1 MKRKIT
7 ILLALCIAG
16 SGFAQEVIKVRL
28 KDGTELQFPNGIET
42 TDIHFWGTAREG
54 EEMSILSAAQGNEE
68 WTVTG
73 MQVADYT
80 HQNNEY
86 GVALVWMKD
95 LNMPE
100 AGCTGIC
107 IGRTPDVTMERCD
120 SFFFENIAHIY
131 TNYFGSCVSRIP
143 DSPTYGRP
151 SYVLL
156 GDSLQFFKGSN
167 GNGKTQWN
175 GLDVQFSDLNLNW
188 CNYPLERG
196 QTYYY
201 RVVAIVANYYIEP
214 GSVGQVV
221 AGIPAEYE
229 YIYYG
234 PEHSFR
240 IPNLKED
247 AGYTNGDIYFSDEA
261 WATFLEH
268 FPSDMTDNQRTA
280 LTTITLPALLH
291 KWEATLETSPY
302 DLSTATDLTFDN
314 GIVHLL
320 PAVPDAFWEWMSTRE
335 IVIGAGDTEEY
346 ASSLVLNYNEYVP
359 GTSFDV
365 VADVDAT
372 YGVPNNSYLVCN
384 PVAYNSSNRTTTVH
398 FNLTEA
404 LPGVN
409 YKLTLTLAP
418 ETRFTPDAE
427 GNYTEE
433 ERIHFQPAPFQI
445 SLGIP
450 AVSTVVS
457 TSTTSWGDVR
467 RWTRAT
473 NPEPNSEIGE
483 NSSTFVATDAL
494 RTIELEGIDVATS
507 VLQIQSTARASQ
519 ITRGTQTSELRIAE
533 VRLTPILP
541 TE

>member
-16 SGFAQEVIKVRL
+16 SGFAQEIIKVRL

-42 TDIHFWGTAREG
+42 TDVHFWGTAQEG
-54 EEMSILSAAQGNEE
+54 DEMSILSAAQGNEE
-68 WTVTG
+68 WALEG
-73 MQVADYT
+73 MQVADYA

-100 AGCTGIC
+100 AGRTGIC
-107 IGRTPDVTMERCD
+107 IGRTPGVTMECCD
-120 SFFFENIAHIY
+120 TTFFENY
-131 TNYFGSCVSRIP
+131 YDRYNRDYFQTFVQRIP
-143 DSPTYGRP
+143 DRSAFGYPLHI
-151 SYVLL
+151 LL
-156 GDSLQFFKGSN
+156 GDSLQFFKAS
-167 GNGKTQWN
+167 KSWWN
-175 GLDVQFSDLNLNW
+175 GLDLQFTGSSLHW

-201 RVVAIVANYYIEP
+201 RVVAIVANYFIEP
-214 GSVGQVV
+214 GQEGQAV

-229 YIYYG
+229 FVYYG
-234 PEHSFR
+234 PEQSFR
-240 IPNLKED
+240 IPDLKED
-247 AGYTNGDIYFSDEA
+247 AGYTDGDIYFSDEA
-261 WATFLEH
+261 WATFFEH
-268 FPSDMTDNQRTA
+268 FPSDMTNNQRTA

-291 KWEATLETSPY
+291 KWEATVETSPY

-314 GIVHLL
+314 GIVHIL
-320 PAVPDAFWEWMSTRE
+320 PAVPEAFWEWMSTRE

-346 ASSLVLNYNEYVP
+346 ASSLVRDNYNEYVP

-365 VADVDAT
+365 VSDVDAA

-384 PVAYNSSNRTTTVH
+384 PVVFTYMTNVRSTVY

-404 LPGVN
+404 VPGVN
-409 YKLTLTLAP
+409 YKLTVTLAP

-433 ERIHFQPAPFQI
+433 ESTHFLPAPFQI
-445 SLGIP
+445 FLGIP
-450 AVSTVVS
+450 AVSTEVS
-457 TSTTSWGDVR
+457 AYTTSWGDVK
-467 RWTRAT
+467 RWTLAA
-473 NPEPNSEIGE
+473 NPEPNTEIGE
-483 NSSTFVATDAL
+483 KASTFVATEAL

-507 VLQIQSTARASQ
+507 VLQIQSTALSSRIRQ
-519 ITRGTQTSELRIAE
+519 GIQTNELRIAE
-533 VRLTPILP
+533 IRLTPVLP